1 MQRFEEDEIED
12 DGEDLGPSRG
22 ERRREALAVLD
33 LARQLVEQ
41 SDARLAQIPMDEDL
55 RELVI
60 ASKKI
65 TAQIAR
71 KRQVQYLAKHMR
83 RREDEALAAI
93 RAALEHE
100 KSDHRREAQAL
111 HAVEHWRDRLIDEGD
126 AALAEFLAEHPR
138 ADRQHLRQLARNAH
152 QERLKNK
159 PPHAYRELFREL
171 RDLLSATPGA
181 D

>member
-1 MQRFEEDEIED
+1 MSDFTSNFWSLYVAGITVVGIIACLLLLIITARKKV
-12 DGEDLGPSRG
+12 
-22 ERRREALAVLD
+22 EATADNTTGHVW
-33 LARQLVEQ
+33 
-41 SDARLAQIPMDEDL
+41 DEDL
-55 RELVI
+55 RELVL

-93 RAALEHE
+93 RAALEHD
-100 KSDHRREAQAL
+100 KADHRREAQAL
-111 HAVEHWRDRLIDEGD
+111 HAVEYWRDRLVDEGD
-126 AALAEFLAEHPR
+126 AALAELLDAHPQ

-159 PPHAYRELFREL
+159 PPHAFRELFREL
-171 RDLLSATPGA
+171 RELLSAAPDA

>member
-1 MQRFEEDEIED
+1 MHGIEDQIEDE
-12 DGEDLGPSRG
+12 GEDWGPSRG

-60 ASKKI
+60 SSKKI

-83 RREDEALAAI
+83 REEPEALEAI
-93 RAALEHE
+93 RAALDHDRA
-100 KSDHRREAQAL
+100 DHRREAQAL
-111 HAVEHWRDRLIDEGD
+111 HEVEHWRDRLIAEGD
-126 AALAEFLAEHPR
+126 EALAELLAAHPA
-138 ADRQHLRQLARNAH
+138 ADRQHLRQLARNA
-152 QERLKNK
+152 QAERAKNK

-171 RDLLSATPGA
+171 RELLSHPPEAE
-181 D
+181 